1 MSLRRNVFRPVW
13 PDDGIKSCPIF
24 HNIALKSSQIIF
36 TRKLYL
42 LKLPKNLPEYF
53 GYYFKIKWLPR
64 SLKSPNLVTLLP
76 TIPSFWENPLKK
88 VCIRRP
94 NCKCTLGLS
103 LSLSLSLSS
112 LFKLS
117 NEKGLFHCHILA
129 HEKPFKDSQSMFQ
142 NWSWKCW
149 FWSRHLASQK
159 TFALIISQQTHLL
172 LRIDAKELFKADS
185 H

>member
-24 HNIALKSSQIIF
+24 HNIVLKSSQIIF

-76 TIPSFWENPLKK
+76 TIPSYWENPLKK

-94 NCKCTLGLS
+94 KCKCKLGLS
-103 LSLSLSLSS
+103 LSLSLSLFS
-112 LFKLS
+112 LQTLQRKGPLS
-117 NEKGLFHCHILA
+117 LSHSRSRKALQRFPINVSQLILEMLILEPTSCFPEDFCFN
-129 HEKPFKDSQSMFQ
+129 H
-142 NWSWKCW
+142 
-149 FWSRHLASQK
+149 
-159 TFALIISQQTHLL
+159 FA
-172 LRIDAKELFKADS
+172 ADPPPPENRC
-185 H
+185 

>member
-94 NCKCTLGLS
+94 KCKCKLGLS
-103 LSLSLSLSS
+103 LSLLSS
-112 LFKLS
+112 NSPTKRASFTVTFSLTKSPSKIPNQCFKTDPG
-117 NEKGLFHCHILA
+117 NVDFGADILL
-129 HEKPFKDSQSMFQ
+129 P
-142 NWSWKCW
+142 
-149 FWSRHLASQK
+149 RR
-159 TFALIISQQTHLL
+159 LL
-172 LRIDAKELFKADS
+172 L
-185 H
+185 